1 MNRINIK
8 SMVYLKKCLNKNLG
22 IFCYTFLLISLVIN
36 SAANRFYSKAIEKFF
51 IIILTQME
59 GDKYNEFLARIT
71 LKIIEAIKDIVGH
84 IIKTVQQDVIILI
97 KNGLSF
103 SGLTIFLV
111 KYRPIGFPHKLEII
125 NTIIIIK
132 LLSFKALI
140 KTEFGMLLKPPGSK
154 LQPVLIALLY
164 TSIP

>member
-71 LKIIEAIKDIVGH
+71 LKIIE
-84 IIKTVQQDVIILI
+84 KTV
-97 KNGLSF
+97 
-103 SGLTIFLV
+103 
-111 KYRPIGFPHKLEII
+111 

-132 LLSFKALI
+132 QFSFKMVI
-140 KTEFGMLLKPPGSK
+140 KTGFDILLKLPGN
-154 LQPVLIALLY
+154 ILY
-164 TSIP
+164 LY